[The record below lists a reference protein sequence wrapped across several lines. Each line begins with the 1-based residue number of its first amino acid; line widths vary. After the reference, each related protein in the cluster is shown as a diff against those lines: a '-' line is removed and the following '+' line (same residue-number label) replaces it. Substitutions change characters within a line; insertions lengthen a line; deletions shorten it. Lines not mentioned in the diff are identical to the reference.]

1 MQLIEDDTQ
10 IRAPLTEAQRRQA
23 LNLFS
28 GLLGIPLVWF
38 FASLCENV
46 AGLVDRFM

>member
-1 MQLIEDDTQ
+1 MQALQDDTE
-10 IRAPLTEAQRRQA
+10 IRAPLTEEQRRQA

-46 AGLVDRFM
+46 SDIVDRFM

>member
-10 IRAPLTEAQRRQA
+10 IRTPLTEEQHRQA

-38 FASLCENV
+38 FYCLCENIFNL
-46 AGLVDRFM
+46 ADRFG

>member
-1 MQLIEDDTQ
+1 MQLIEEDTK

-38 FASLCENV
+38 FAGLCENV
-46 AGLVDRFM
+46 AGIVDRLL